1 MSGLKP
7 GPISEAT
14 SKDRSNSSDPCG
26 DDSRKGR
33 SGFRPV
39 VSVELVRLRKN
50 RQQQVQ
56 KQIPFGNDRQKG
68 KDKNQQQQVPIRGSF
83 ASAAKSAASGS
94 G

>member
-14 SKDRSNSSDPCG
+14 SKDRSNSS

-56 KQIPFGNDRQKG
+56 KQIPFGNDRQESKG
-68 KDKNQQQQVPIRGSF
+68 KNKQQQVPIRGSF